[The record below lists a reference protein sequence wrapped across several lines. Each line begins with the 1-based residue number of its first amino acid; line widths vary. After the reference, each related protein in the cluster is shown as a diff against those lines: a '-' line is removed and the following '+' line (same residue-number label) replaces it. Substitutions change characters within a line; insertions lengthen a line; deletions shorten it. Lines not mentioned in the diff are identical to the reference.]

1 MKFIN
6 LEQNGI
12 ESWDEVI
19 GFRTLPNLR
28 RLTVSK
34 NRLQDIYYKP
44 GFTWLYM
51 IAIEDNLINSWK
63 SFDALN

>member
-19 GFRTLPNLR
+19 GFRNLPNMR

-34 NRLQDIYYKP
+34 NRLTNIYYKP
-44 GFTWLYM
+44 GFNDLYM
-51 IAIEDNLINSWK
+51 VAIEDNLIMDWK